1 MHINDFDYYL
11 PKDAIAQRPT
21 SPRDMCKLLVIKDG
35 SIRHRFFYEIGDYLT
50 KGDVVVLNNTC
61 VRKIRLHGAKETG
74 GRLELLVLGKGD
86 DGYTCLIKGKVKE
99 GQKIV
104 INDVEGIITR
114 KNGGKCILR
123 IPFEMSE
130 IEEIGEMPL
139 PPYIK
144 GKVDAN
150 TAKLYQT
157 VFAKKKGS
165 IASPTAGLH
174 FSSTLLKNL
183 KRKGVE
189 CVFLTLHV
197 GIGTFMPI
205 RCDRV
210 ELHEMEQEF
219 YMIGEE
225 EAAKINMAK
234 DNGNTIIAVGTTA
247 VKAME
252 SAAKEGYIQ
261 PFSGW
266 SDLFIYPGYAFQA
279 PISGILTNFHLPKST
294 PLLLVSAFCGKE
306 NIMDAYK
313 AALAKSYRFLSFGD
327 AMLIL
332 DKNV

>member
-11 PKDAIAQRPT
+11 PKEAIAQRPI
-21 SPRDMCKLLVIKDG
+21 SPRDMCKLLIIKDG
-35 SIRHRFFYEIGDYLT
+35 DVRHRFFYEIGDYLT
-50 KGDVVVLNNTC
+50 KGDVVVLNDTC
-61 VRKIRLHGAKETG
+61 VQKVRLHGTKETG
-74 GRLELLVLGKGD
+74 GRLELLVLGKED
-86 DGYTCLIKGKVKE
+86 NGYTCLIKGKVRE
-99 GQKIV
+99 GQNIR
-104 INDVEGIITR
+104 INDVKGIITS
-114 KNGGKCILR
+114 KNGGKCTLK
-123 IPFEMSE
+123 IPLEMNE

-139 PPYIK
+139 PPYIRE
-144 GKVDAN
+144 KVDEN

-174 FSSTLLKNL
+174 FSSTLLTNL
-183 KRKGVE
+183 KRKGVK

-205 RCDRV
+205 RGGRV

-219 YMIGEE
+219 YTIGAE
-225 EAAKINMAK
+225 EAATINMAK
-234 DNGNTIIAVGTTA
+234 ENGNTIIAVGTTT

-252 SAAKEGYIQ
+252 SAAQEGYIQ

-266 SDLFIYPGYAFQA
+266 SDLFIYPGYVFQA

-306 NIMDAYK
+306 NIINAYK
-313 AALAKSYRFLSFGD
+313 TALNNSYRFLSFGD